1 MSELKLDIITV
12 GYCESRLTEQKMYC
26 YPVTCAKSDLHRAAA
41 LGGGGETVSREL

>member
-12 GYCESRLTEQKMYC
+12 GYGESRLTKQKMYAS

-41 LGGGGETVSREL
+41 WGGGGEDSVT